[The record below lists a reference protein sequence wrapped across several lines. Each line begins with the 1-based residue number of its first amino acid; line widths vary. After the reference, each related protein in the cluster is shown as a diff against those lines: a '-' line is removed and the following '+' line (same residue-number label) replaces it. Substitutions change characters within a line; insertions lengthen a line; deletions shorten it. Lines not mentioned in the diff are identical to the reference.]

1 MACDRRKQP
10 RREQFVITLEGMPGF
25 AAPPI
30 VRVRRAIKQLG
41 RAYGLKVVDYRAVTA
56 DGAAADAQVAAAGH
70 DSNGNGVADNG

>member
-30 VRVRRAIKQLG
+30 VRVRRPSSSS
-41 RAYGLKVVDYRAVTA
+41 AVRT
-56 DGAAADAQVAAAGH
+56 G
-70 DSNGNGVADNG
+70 